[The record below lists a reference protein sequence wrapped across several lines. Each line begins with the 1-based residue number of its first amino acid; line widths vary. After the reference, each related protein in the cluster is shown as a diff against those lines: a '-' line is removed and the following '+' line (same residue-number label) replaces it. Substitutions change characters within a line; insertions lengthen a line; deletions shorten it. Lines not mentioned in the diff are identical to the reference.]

1 MTSPKSSDWVE
12 TELRKVDVDVQSKR
26 SNLQEAQKPLNAV
39 AARFDDVKKRI
50 VIDLD
55 NGAEFSFPPIL
66 AQGLSHASEADLKQ
80 IEISPLG
87 TGLHWPKLDV
97 DLTVDGLL
105 AGVFG
110 GHFWMRDLAV
120 KAKVKKS
127 QRKSNAI

>member
-1 MTSPKSSDWVE
+1 MTSPKSSEWVE
-12 TELRKVDVDVQSKR
+12 TELRKLDAQSKR
-26 SNLQEAQKPLNAV
+26 SNLQEAQKPFHAV
-39 AARFDDVKKRI
+39 AARFDDVKNRI
-50 VIDLD
+50 VIDLE

-97 DLTVDGLL
+97 DLTVEGLL

-110 GHFWMRDLAV
+110 GQSWTRDLA
-120 KAKVKKS
+120 AKTKVTKL
-127 QRKSNAI
+127 QGKSNTA

>member
-1 MTSPKSSDWVE
+1 MK
-12 TELRKVDVDVQSKR
+12 
-26 SNLQEAQKPLNAV
+26 N
-39 AARFDDVKKRI
+39 RI

-80 IEISPLG
+80 IQISPLG

-97 DLTVDGLL
+97 DLTVEGLL

-110 GHFWMRDLAV
+110 GHFWMRDLAD
-120 KAKVKKS
+120 KPKLNKS
-127 QRKSNAI
+127 PSKSNTT

>member
-1 MTSPKSSDWVE
+1 MTSPKSSDWVK
-12 TELRKVDVDVQSKR
+12 TELRKVVVASKR
-26 SNLQEAQKPLNAV
+26 SNQRETQKPLHAV
-39 AARFDDVKKRI
+39 AARFDAVKNRI
-50 VIDLD
+50 VIDLE
-55 NGAEFSFPPIL
+55 NGAEFSFPPVL

-110 GHFWMRDLAV
+110 GHFWMRELA
-120 KAKVKKS
+120 AKTKVTKL
-127 QRKSNAI
+127 QGKSNTA

>member
-1 MTSPKSSDWVE
+1 MTSPKSSAWVE
-12 TELRKVDVDVQSKR
+12 TELRKVVVANKR
-26 SNLQEAQKPLNAV
+26 SNQRETPKPLHAV
-39 AARFDDVKKRI
+39 AARFDAVKNRI

-55 NGAEFSFPPIL
+55 NGAEFSFPPVL

-87 TGLHWPKLDV
+87 SGLHWPKLDV

-127 QRKSNAI
+127 PNKSNTA

>member
-1 MTSPKSSDWVE
+1 MTSPKSSEWVE
-12 TELRKVDVDVQSKR
+12 TELRKLDAQSKR
-26 SNLQEAQKPLNAV
+26 SNLQEAQKPLHAV
-39 AARFDDVKKRI
+39 AVRFDAVKNRI

-97 DLTVDGLL
+97 DLTVEGLL

-110 GHFWMRDLAV
+110 GQSWMRDLAV
-120 KAKVKKS
+120 KAKVKMS
-127 QRKSNAI
+127 QRKSNTS